1 MVIVLAERRTLVRE
15 CLAVGLE
22 ALENCV
28 VIGVASI
35 SEWLERSP
43 RTPASVVVL
52 SARMENDEQ
61 VLVQDTMALEKS
73 GVSLPVVVMSDMDA
87 LPKVL
92 VALKAGVRG
101 YIPTSTPLP
110 IAMEAMRL
118 VSAGGTYIPAEC
130 VLAASTTAIWQPT
143 SHISSQNPF
152 TTRQLQV
159 VEALRRGKANKLIAY
174 ELNMCE
180 STVKVHVRQIMKK
193 LNARNRTEA
202 AFKASQLLQAG

>member
-1 MVIVLAERRTLVRE
+1 
-15 CLAVGLE
+15 
-22 ALENCV
+22 
-28 VIGVASI
+28 
-35 SEWLERSP
+35 
-43 RTPASVVVL
+43 
-52 SARMENDEQ
+52 MENDEQ

-143 SHISSQNPF
+143 SHISNQNPF